1 MDPPQTEENQTFVK
15 MSSNSLD
22 GESEQSSTD
31 DSDDDNEK
39 QESIGF
45 HFDKVN

>member
-1 MDPPQTEENQTFVK
+1 MDPPQIEENQTFVK

-22 GESEQSSTD
+22 GESEQSSSD
-31 DSDDDNEK
+31 DSDEDDEK
-39 QESIGF
+39 QETIGF